1 MELMTIF
8 KMVIV
13 VMITG
18 AIALQ
23 FKSFS
28 EWLVWGVTEA
38 EIYLGSGTGELKL
51 KYVYD
56 LAIAKFP
63 IFVKFIT
70 FDLFKKLVDIA
81 LDKMREMIETN
92 EDINNIVLGSGKNE

>member
-1 MELMTIF
+1 MEIMTIF
-8 KMVIV
+8 KMLVV
-13 VMITG
+13 VMVTG
-18 AIALQ
+18 LIALQ

-38 EIYLGSGTGELKL
+38 ETYLGSGTGELKL

-56 LAIAKFP
+56 LAIERFP

-70 FDLFKKLVDIA
+70 FDLFKKLVDVA
-81 LDKMREMIETN
+81 LDKMREMIENN
-92 EDINNIVLGSGKNE
+92 EAINNIVLGSDKIE